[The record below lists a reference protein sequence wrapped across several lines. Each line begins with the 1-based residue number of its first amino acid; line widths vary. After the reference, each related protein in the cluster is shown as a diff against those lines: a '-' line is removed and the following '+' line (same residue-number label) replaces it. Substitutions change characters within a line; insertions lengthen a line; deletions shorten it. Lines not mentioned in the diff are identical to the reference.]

1 MDRFAMGRFAA
12 SLRAERGLSADDLAC
27 FIGSTP
33 RRLLALESGRGM
45 LPPDS
50 FRALA
55 DYLGVSIAELF
66 AGRRFAEADAPEDV
80 SAAQADADSYLRF
93 CAACRSPRIRLRRVA
108 AALIDGF
115 LIALLLTVL
124 VMLPLGWTAD
134 ALLYVMPAL
143 WLLHDA
149 TGRCSVGKY
158 ILRLRVVNART
169 LAPASLWRRVVRN
182 LPLLPY
188 SMLIS
193 PILFFTSGR
202 RMSDLLAG
210 TYVVDKSVR
219 RLGGTGL
226 APLASARRGRTLVV
240 CLFLIPA
247 LLTAAALVIL
257 PRYAVSS
264 GAYEIALNALRND
277 PRCAEDIAAEREV
290 ELTSVRLSVTSAG
303 TRMRLTILV
312 NERPFEV
319 ALERRDGGWHVLAIN
334 GIARG
339 ETYFTWNRPVR
350 ALRTV
355 CSRNAEACIS
365 RCAL

>member
-12 SLRAERGLSADDLAC
+12 SLRAERSVSADDLAC

-33 RRLLALESGRGM
+33 RRLLALENGRGM

-66 AGRRFAEADAPEDV
+66 AGRRFAETDAPEDV
-80 SAAQADADSYLRF
+80 SAAQADADNYLRF

-134 ALLYVMPAL
+134 ALLPVMPAL
-143 WLLHDA
+143 WLLHDV

-188 SMLIS
+188 SLLIS

-210 TYVVDKSVR
+210 TYVVDKSVQ

-247 LLTAAALVIL
+247 LLTAASLVIL

-277 PRCAEDIAAEREV
+277 PRCAEDLAAEREV
-290 ELTSVRLSVTSAG
+290 ELTSVRLSVTNAG

-339 ETYFTWNRPVR
+339 ETYFTRNRPVR

-355 CSRNAEACIS
+355 RSRNAEACVS

>member
-12 SLRAERGLSADDLAC
+12 SLRAERGVSADDLAC

-33 RRLLALESGRGM
+33 RRLLALENGRDM

-55 DYLGVSIAELF
+55 DYLNVSVAELF
-66 AGRRFAEADAPEDV
+66 AGRRFTEADAPEDV
-80 SAAQADADSYLRF
+80 SAARADADNYLRF

-108 AALIDGF
+108 AALIDGG
-115 LIALLLTVL
+115 LILLLWVLLMALLQGWNTLT
-124 VMLPLGWTAD
+124 PAY
-134 ALLYVMPAL
+134 ALLAL

-158 ILRLRVVNART
+158 ILRLRIVNERT

-188 SMLIS
+188 SMFAS
-193 PILFFTSGR
+193 PILFFARGR
-202 RMSDLLAG
+202 RTSDLLVG
-210 TYVVDKSVR
+210 TCVVDQSVR

-226 APLASARRGRTLVV
+226 APLAEARRARTMVI

-247 LLTAAALVIL
+247 LLVTATLVIL

-264 GAYEIALNALRND
+264 GAYDVALNALRND
-277 PRCAEDIAAEREV
+277 PRCAEALAAEKEV
-290 ELTSVRLSVTSAG
+290 ELTGVKFSRTNAG

-319 ALERRDGGWHVLAIN
+319 TLERRDGGWHVLAIN
-334 GIARG
+334 GVARG
-339 ETYFTWNRPVR
+339 ETYFTRRHPFSPQY
-350 ALRTV
+350 AL
-355 CSRNAEACIS
+355 
-365 RCAL
+365 